1 MIIDLRTLKRSG
13 KDQTQFFFEYQPDAE
28 LCNIPSAVIESPIKV
43 TGTVDLT
50 GEHSA
55 YVDGEI
61 VFTISGEC
69 TRCLKPA
76 CQQVVATFSEQVEQN
91 NEYGYSLVNDKIN
104 LVEIAHEAILLNMP
118 VNLLCREDCKGICLN
133 CGVNLND
140 DDCKCKN
147 KQEGK

>member
-13 KDQTQFFFEYQPDAE
+13 KDQTQFFFEYQPNDE
-28 LCNIPSAVIESPIKV
+28 LCNIPSAVIDLPIKV
-43 TGTVDLT
+43 VGTVSLT

-55 YVDGEI
+55 YVEGEI
-61 VFTISGEC
+61 IYSISGEC
-69 TRCLKPA
+69 TRCLKSA
-76 CQQVVATFSEQVEQN
+76 NVEVKATFSEQVEKN

-104 LVEIAHEAILLNMP
+104 LVEIVDEAILLNMP
-118 VNLLCREDCKGICLN
+118 VSLLCQEECKGICTG

>member
-13 KDQTQFFFEYQPDAE
+13 KDQTQFFFEYEPDSE
-28 LCNIPSAVIESPIKV
+28 LCNIPSAEIVKPIKV
-43 TGTVDLT
+43 SGTVDLT

-55 YVDGEI
+55 YVEGEI
-61 VFTISGEC
+61 VFTIKGEC

-76 CQQVVATFSEQVEQN
+76 NVEVVSTFNEQVEQN

-104 LVEIAHEAILLNMP
+104 LVEIVDEAILLNMP
-118 VNLLCREDCKGICLN
+118 VSLLCQEDCKGICSG

>member
-13 KDQTQFFFEYQPDAE
+13 KDQTQFFFEYVPSEQ
-28 LCNIPSAVIESPIKV
+28 LCNIPSAEILTPIKV
-43 TGTVDLT
+43 SGSVDLT

-55 YVDGEI
+55 YVEGEI
-61 VFTISGEC
+61 SFTIKGEC
-69 TRCLKPA
+69 TRCLKIA
-76 CQQVVATFSEQVEQN
+76 EQEVVAVFNEQVEQN

-104 LVEIAHEAILLNMP
+104 LVEIVDEAILLNMP
-118 VNLLCREDCKGICLN
+118 VSLLCQEDCKGICSG